1 MLYLGKTGIAVMLYD
16 PRKSN
21 FSKIE
26 RESGVKFEHM
36 SAPQPEDIAKVA
48 GAEAA
53 ETIAQISDRY
63 PYYLLC
69 AFYYVVF
76 ITN

>member
-1 MLYLGKTGIAVMLYD
+1 MLFSGKTGVAVMLYD

-26 RESGVKFEHM
+26 RESGFKFEHI
-36 SAPQPEDIAKVA
+36 SAPQPADIAKAA

-53 ETIAQISDRY
+53 EKINEISDRY
-63 PYYLLC
+63 NFFC
-69 AFYYVVF
+69 IIMF
-76 ITN
+76 